1 MQALGSIEVVGLV
14 AGVEAAD
21 VACKTADV
29 TLIGYE
35 LAKGGGYVSI
45 KVEGQV
51 AAVQAAMDA
60 AEAAASK
67 LTRVVS
73 KIVIPRPHPE
83 LEPLVFS
90 AATVG
95 LATPTPQAKATTKSA
110 AKTKAPEKTKP
121 ASKTETKAQE
131 KPEPES
137 GAGTTSE
144 PGPEPKAITKPEPKP
159 QLEQARPASDPGQ
172 KSAPEPDPKPGATP
186 KNPAETTKAPRTSTT
201 RRKQS

>member
-35 LAKGGGYVSI
+35 LARGGGYVTV

-51 AAVQAAMDA
+51 AAVQAAMAA
-60 AEAAASK
+60 AEVAASK

-73 KIVIPRPHPE
+73 RIVIPRPHQE
-83 LEPLVFS
+83 LESIVFS

-95 LATPTPQAKATTKSA
+95 LTKPAPGTKAMTKSA
-110 AKTKAPEKTKP
+110 AKAKAPEKTKP
-121 ASKTETKAQE
+121 ASKAETKAQE
-131 KPEPES
+131 KPES

-159 QLEQARPASDPGQ
+159 QLEQAQPESGPDQ
-172 KSAPEPDPKPGATP
+172 KPDAAP

>member
-60 AEAAASK
+60 AEVAASK

-95 LATPTPQAKATTKSA
+95 LATPTPQPT
-110 AKTKAPEKTKP
+110 
-121 ASKTETKAQE
+121 
-131 KPEPES
+131 
-137 GAGTTSE
+137 
-144 PGPEPKAITKPEPKP
+144 P
-159 QLEQARPASDPGQ
+159 QPEQARPASGSAQ

>member
-95 LATPTPQAKATTKSA
+95 LATPTPQTKATTKPA
-110 AKTKAPEKTKP
+110 ATTKV
-121 ASKTETKAQE
+121 KAK
-131 KPEPES
+131 KPEATTPAPKA
-137 GAGTTSE
+137 GAAEKSDPAPDPKANAKSE
-144 PGPEPKAITKPEPKP
+144 PTP
-159 QLEQARPASDPGQ
+159 QPEQARPASGSAQ
-172 KSAPEPDPKPGATP
+172 KSAPDPKPGATP

>member
-95 LATPTPQAKATTKSA
+95 LATPTPQAKATTKPA
-110 AKTKAPEKTKP
+110 ATTKVKAKKPGATTPAPKAGATEKSGP
-121 ASKTETKAQE
+121 APDPKANA
-131 KPEPES
+131 KPEPT
-137 GAGTTSE
+137 AQ
-144 PGPEPKAITKPEPKP
+144 P
-159 QLEQARPASDPGQ
+159 EQARPASGSAQ
-172 KSAPEPDPKPGATP
+172 KSAPAPDPKPGATP

>member
-95 LATPTPQAKATTKSA
+95 LATPTPQAKATTKPA
-110 AKTKAPEKTKP
+110 ATTKVKAKKPEATTPAPKAGAAEKSDP
-121 ASKTETKAQE
+121 APDPKANA
-131 KPEPES
+131 KPEP
-137 GAGTTSE
+137 T
-144 PGPEPKAITKPEPKP
+144 P
-159 QLEQARPASDPGQ
+159 QPEQARPASGSAQ
-172 KSAPEPDPKPGATP
+172 KSAPESDPKPGATP

>member
-29 TLIGYE
+29 NLIGYE
-35 LAKGGGYVSI
+35 LARGGGYVTV

-51 AAVQAAMDA
+51 AAVQAAMAA
-60 AEAAASK
+60 AEVAASK

-73 KIVIPRPHPE
+73 RIVIPRPHQE
-83 LEPLVFS
+83 LEPIVFS

-95 LATPTPQAKATTKSA
+95 LTKPAPGTKATTKSA
-110 AKTKAPEKTKP
+110 AKAKAPEKTKP
-121 ASKTETKAQE
+121 ASKAETKAQE

-159 QLEQARPASDPGQ
+159 QLEQAQPESGPDQ
-172 KSAPEPDPKPGATP
+172 KPDAAP

>member
-60 AEAAASK
+60 AE
-67 LTRVVS
+67 R
-73 KIVIPRPHPE
+73 HP
-83 LEPLVFS
+83 VQM
-90 AATVG
+90 ANR
-95 LATPTPQAKATTKSA
+95 QY
-110 AKTKAPEKTKP
+110 
-121 ASKTETKAQE
+121 
-131 KPEPES
+131 
-137 GAGTTSE
+137 
-144 PGPEPKAITKPEPKP
+144 
-159 QLEQARPASDPGQ
+159 
-172 KSAPEPDPKPGATP
+172 
-186 KNPAETTKAPRTSTT
+186 ETTPSHDGWTGD
-201 RRKQS
+201 

>member
-29 TLIGYE
+29 NLIGYE
-35 LAKGGGYVSI
+35 LARGGGYVTV

-51 AAVQAAMDA
+51 AAVQAAMAA
-60 AEAAASK
+60 AEVAASK

-73 KIVIPRPHPE
+73 RIVIPRPHQE
-83 LEPLVFS
+83 LEPIVFS

-95 LATPTPQAKATTKSA
+95 LTKSAPDAKATTKPA

-121 ASKTETKAQE
+121 ASKAETKAQE
-131 KPEPES
+131 KPGSES

-159 QLEQARPASDPGQ
+159 QLEQAQPESGPDQ
-172 KSAPEPDPKPGATP
+172 KPDAAP

>member
-35 LAKGGGYVSI
+35 LARGGGYVTV

-51 AAVQAAMDA
+51 AAVQAAMAA
-60 AEAAASK
+60 AEVAASK

-73 KIVIPRPHPE
+73 RIVIPRPHQE
-83 LEPLVFS
+83 LESIVFS

-95 LATPTPQAKATTKSA
+95 LTKPAPGTKAMTKSA
-110 AKTKAPEKTKP
+110 AKAKAPEKTKP
-121 ASKTETKAQE
+121 ASKAETKAQE
-131 KPEPES
+131 KPES

-159 QLEQARPASDPGQ
+159 QLEQAQPESGPDQ
-172 KSAPEPDPKPGATP
+172 KPDATP

>member
-73 KIVIPRPHPE
+73 KIVIPRPHQE
-83 LEPLVFS
+83 LEPIVFS

-95 LATPTPQAKATTKSA
+95 LTKPAPDAKATKPA

-121 ASKTETKAQE
+121 APKAETKAQE

-159 QLEQARPASDPGQ
+159 QLEQAQPESGPDQ
-172 KSAPEPDPKPGATP
+172 KPDATP

>member
-95 LATPTPQAKATTKSA
+95 LATPTPQTKATTKPA
-110 AKTKAPEKTKP
+110 ATTKSKAKKPEATTPAPKAGAAEKSDAAP
-121 ASKTETKAQE
+121 APKANA
-131 KPEPES
+131 KPEP
-137 GAGTTSE
+137 T
-144 PGPEPKAITKPEPKP
+144 PRP
-159 QLEQARPASDPGQ
+159 EQARPASSSDQ
-172 KSAPEPDPKPGATP
+172 KSAPESDPKPGATP

>member
-29 TLIGYE
+29 NLIGYE
-35 LAKGGGYVSI
+35 LARGGGYVTV

-51 AAVQAAMDA
+51 AAVQAAMAA
-60 AEAAASK
+60 AEVAASK

-73 KIVIPRPHPE
+73 RIVIPRPHQE
-83 LEPLVFS
+83 LEPIVFS

-95 LATPTPQAKATTKSA
+95 LTKPAPDAKATKSA
-110 AKTKAPEKTKP
+110 AKAEATEKTKP
-121 ASKTETKAQE
+121 ASKAETKAQE

-137 GAGTTSE
+137 GAGTTTE

-159 QLEQARPASDPGQ
+159 QLEQAQPESGPDQ
-172 KSAPEPDPKPGATP
+172 KPDATP
-186 KNPAETTKAPRTSTT
+186 KDPAETTKAPRTSTT

>member
-29 TLIGYE
+29 NLIGYE
-35 LAKGGGYVSI
+35 LARGGGYVTV

-51 AAVQAAMDA
+51 AAVQAAMAA
-60 AEAAASK
+60 AEVAASK

-73 KIVIPRPHPE
+73 RIVIPRPHQE
-83 LEPLVFS
+83 LEPIVFS

-95 LATPTPQAKATTKSA
+95 LTKPAPDAKATTKSA
-110 AKTKAPEKTKP
+110 AKAKAPEKTKP
-121 ASKTETKAQE
+121 ASKAETKAQE

-159 QLEQARPASDPGQ
+159 QLEQAQPESGPDQ
-172 KSAPEPDPKPGATP
+172 KPDAAP

>member
-29 TLIGYE
+29 NLIGYE
-35 LAKGGGYVSI
+35 LARGGGYVTV

-51 AAVQAAMDA
+51 AAVQAAMAA
-60 AEAAASK
+60 AEVAASK

-73 KIVIPRPHPE
+73 RIVIPRPHQE
-83 LEPLVFS
+83 LEPIVFS

-95 LATPTPQAKATTKSA
+95 LTKPAPDAKATKPA

-121 ASKTETKAQE
+121 APKAGSKAQE

-144 PGPEPKAITKPEPKP
+144 PKAEPKAITKPEPKP
-159 QLEQARPASDPGQ
+159 QLEQAQTESGPDQ
-172 KSAPEPDPKPGATP
+172 KPDATP

>member
-95 LATPTPQAKATTKSA
+95 LATPTPQTKATTKPA
-110 AKTKAPEKTKP
+110 ATTKVKAKKPEATTPAPKAESGAAEKSDAAP
-121 ASKTETKAQE
+121 APKANA
-131 KPEPES
+131 KPEP
-137 GAGTTSE
+137 T
-144 PGPEPKAITKPEPKP
+144 PRPEQT
-159 QLEQARPASDPGQ
+159 RPASGSAQ
-172 KSAPEPDPKPGATP
+172 KSAPAPDPKPGATP

>member
-35 LAKGGGYVSI
+35 LARGGGYVTV

-51 AAVQAAMDA
+51 AAVQAAMAA
-60 AEAAASK
+60 AEVAASK

-73 KIVIPRPHPE
+73 RIVIPRPHQE
-83 LEPLVFS
+83 LESIVFS

-95 LATPTPQAKATTKSA
+95 LTKPAPDAKATKPA

-121 ASKTETKAQE
+121 APKAETKAQE

-159 QLEQARPASDPGQ
+159 QLEQAQPESGPDQ
-172 KSAPEPDPKPGATP
+172 KPDAAP

>member
-35 LAKGGGYVSI
+35 LARGGGYVTV

-51 AAVQAAMDA
+51 AAVQAAMAA
-60 AEAAASK
+60 AEVAASK

-73 KIVIPRPHPE
+73 RIVIPRPHQE
-83 LEPLVFS
+83 LESIVFS

-95 LATPTPQAKATTKSA
+95 LTKPAPGAKTTKPAAKA
-110 AKTKAPEKTKP
+110 KAPEKTKP
-121 ASKTETKAQE
+121 ASKAETKAQE

-144 PGPEPKAITKPEPKP
+144 PKPEPKATTKPEPKP
-159 QLEQARPASDPGQ
+159 QLEQAQPESGPDQ
-172 KSAPEPDPKPGATP
+172 KPDAAP

>member
-21 VACKTADV
+21 VACKTAGV

-35 LAKGGGYVSI
+35 LARGGGYVTV

-51 AAVQAAMDA
+51 AAVQAAMAA
-60 AEAAASK
+60 AEVAASK

-73 KIVIPRPHPE
+73 RIVIPRPHQE
-83 LEPLVFS
+83 LESIVFS

-95 LATPTPQAKATTKSA
+95 LTKPAPDAKATKSA
-110 AKTKAPEKTKP
+110 AKAEAPEKTKP
-121 ASKTETKAQE
+121 APKAETKAQE
-131 KPEPES
+131 KPGPES
-137 GAGTTSE
+137 GAGTTTE
-144 PGPEPKAITKPEPKP
+144 PGLEPKAITKPEPKP
-159 QLEQARPASDPGQ
+159 QLEQAQPESGPDQ
-172 KSAPEPDPKPGATP
+172 KPDAAPKD
-186 KNPAETTKAPRTSTT
+186 PAETTKAPRTSTT

>member
-95 LATPTPQAKATTKSA
+95 LATPTPQTKATTKPAATTKAKAKKPGTPAPKAESGAAEKSA
-110 AKTKAPEKTKP
+110 AAPAPKAN
-121 ASKTETKAQE
+121 A
-131 KPEPES
+131 KPEP
-137 GAGTTSE
+137 T
-144 PGPEPKAITKPEPKP
+144 P
-159 QLEQARPASDPGQ
+159 QPEQARPAYGSAQ
-172 KSAPEPDPKPGATP
+172 KSAPESDPKPGATP

>member
-29 TLIGYE
+29 NLIGYE
-35 LAKGGGYVSI
+35 LARGGGYVTV

-51 AAVQAAMDA
+51 AAVQAAMAA
-60 AEAAASK
+60 AEVAASK

-73 KIVIPRPHPE
+73 RTVIPRPHQE
-83 LEPLVFS
+83 LETLVFS
-90 AATVG
+90 ATTVG
-95 LATPTPQAKATTKSA
+95 LAKPAPGAKATTKPA
-110 AKTKAPEKTKP
+110 AKAKSPEKTKAAP
-121 ASKTETKAQE
+121 KAGSKAQE
-131 KPEPES
+131 KPGPES

-144 PGPEPKAITKPEPKP
+144 PKPEPKAITKPEPKP
-159 QLEQARPASDPGQ
+159 QLEQAQPESGPDQ
-172 KSAPEPDPKPGATP
+172 KPDAAP

>member
-35 LAKGGGYVSI
+35 LARGGGYVTV

-51 AAVQAAMDA
+51 AAVQAAMAA
-60 AEAAASK
+60 AEVAASK

-73 KIVIPRPHPE
+73 RIVIPRPHQE
-83 LEPLVFS
+83 LESIVFS

-95 LATPTPQAKATTKSA
+95 LTKPAPGTKAMTKSA
-110 AKTKAPEKTKP
+110 AKAKAPEKTKP
-121 ASKTETKAQE
+121 ASKAETKAQE
-131 KPEPES
+131 KPES

-144 PGPEPKAITKPEPKP
+144 SEPEPKAITKPEPKP
-159 QLEQARPASDPGQ
+159 QLEQAQPESGPDQ
-172 KSAPEPDPKPGATP
+172 KPDAAP

>member
-35 LAKGGGYVSI
+35 LARGGGYVTV

-51 AAVQAAMDA
+51 AAVQAAMAA
-60 AEAAASK
+60 AEVAASK

-73 KIVIPRPHPE
+73 RIVIPRPHQE
-83 LEPLVFS
+83 LESIVFS

-95 LATPTPQAKATTKSA
+95 LTKPAPDAKATKPA

-121 ASKTETKAQE
+121 APKAETKAPE

-159 QLEQARPASDPGQ
+159 QLEQAQPESGPDQ
-172 KSAPEPDPKPGATP
+172 KPDAAP

>member
-35 LAKGGGYVSI
+35 LAKGGGYVTV

-51 AAVQAAMDA
+51 AAVQAAMAA
-60 AEAAASK
+60 AEVAASK

-73 KIVIPRPHPE
+73 RIVIPRPHPE
-83 LEPLVFS
+83 LDPLVFS

-95 LATPTPQAKATTKSA
+95 LAKPA
-110 AKTKAPEKTKP
+110 ARAKAPEKTKP
-121 ASKTETKAQE
+121 APKAGSKAAK
-131 KPEPES
+131 KPGSTPN
-137 GAGTTSE
+137 
-144 PGPEPKAITKPEPKP
+144 PKAITKPEPKP
-159 QLEQARPASDPGQ
+159 QLEQARPASGPDQ
-172 KSAPEPDPKPGATP
+172 KSAPAPDPKPGATP

>member
-29 TLIGYE
+29 NLIGYE
-35 LAKGGGYVSI
+35 LAKGGGYVTV

-51 AAVQAAMDA
+51 AAVQAAMAA
-60 AEAAASK
+60 AEVAASK

-73 KIVIPRPHPE
+73 RIVIPRPHQE
-83 LEPLVFS
+83 LEPIVFS

-95 LATPTPQAKATTKSA
+95 LTKPAPDAKATKPA
-110 AKTKAPEKTKP
+110 AKAEAPEKTKP
-121 ASKTETKAQE
+121 APKAETKAQE
-131 KPEPES
+131 KPGPES

-159 QLEQARPASDPGQ
+159 QLEQAQPESGPDQ
-172 KSAPEPDPKPGATP
+172 KPDAAP

>member
-29 TLIGYE
+29 NLIGYE
-35 LAKGGGYVSI
+35 LARGGGYVTV

-51 AAVQAAMDA
+51 AAVQAAMAA
-60 AEAAASK
+60 AEVAASK

-73 KIVIPRPHPE
+73 RIVIPRPHQE
-83 LEPLVFS
+83 LEPIVFS

-95 LATPTPQAKATTKSA
+95 LTKPAPDAKATTKPA

-121 ASKTETKAQE
+121 APKAETKAQE
-131 KPEPES
+131 KPGSES

-144 PGPEPKAITKPEPKP
+144 PKAEPKAITKPELKP
-159 QLEQARPASDPGQ
+159 QLEQAQTESGPDQ
-172 KSAPEPDPKPGATP
+172 KPDATP

>member
-29 TLIGYE
+29 NLIGYE
-35 LAKGGGYVSI
+35 LARGGGYVTV

-51 AAVQAAMDA
+51 AAVQAAMAA
-60 AEAAASK
+60 AEVAASK

-73 KIVIPRPHPE
+73 RIVIPRPHQE
-83 LEPLVFS
+83 LESIVFS

-95 LATPTPQAKATTKSA
+95 LTKPAPGTKATTKSA
-110 AKTKAPEKTKP
+110 AKAKAPEKTKP
-121 ASKTETKAQE
+121 ASKAETKAQE

-159 QLEQARPASDPGQ
+159 QLEQAQPESGPDQ
-172 KSAPEPDPKPGATP
+172 KPDAAP

>member
-95 LATPTPQAKATTKSA
+95 LATPTPQAKATTKPA
-110 AKTKAPEKTKP
+110 ATTKVKAKKPEATTPAPKAGAAEKSDAAP
-121 ASKTETKAQE
+121 APKANA
-131 KPEPES
+131 KPEP
-137 GAGTTSE
+137 T
-144 PGPEPKAITKPEPKP
+144 PRP
-159 QLEQARPASDPGQ
+159 EQARPASGSAQ
-172 KSAPEPDPKPGATP
+172 KSAPESDPKPGATP
-186 KNPAETTKAPRTSTT
+186 KNPAETTRAPRTSTT

>member
-29 TLIGYE
+29 NLIGYE
-35 LAKGGGYVSI
+35 LARGGGYVTV

-51 AAVQAAMDA
+51 AAVQAAMAA
-60 AEAAASK
+60 AEVAASK

-73 KIVIPRPHPE
+73 RIVIPRPHQE
-83 LEPLVFS
+83 LESIVFS

-95 LATPTPQAKATTKSA
+95 L
-110 AKTKAPEKTKP
+110 TKP
-121 ASKTETKAQE
+121 APKAETKAQE

-159 QLEQARPASDPGQ
+159 QLEQAQPESGPDQ
-172 KSAPEPDPKPGATP
+172 KPDATP

>member
-35 LAKGGGYVSI
+35 LARGGGYVTV

-51 AAVQAAMDA
+51 AAVQAAIAA
-60 AEAAASK
+60 AEVAASK

-73 KIVIPRPHPE
+73 RIVIPRPHQE
-83 LEPLVFS
+83 LESIVFS

-95 LATPTPQAKATTKSA
+95 LTKPAPDAKATTKSA
-110 AKTKAPEKTKP
+110 AKAKAPEKTKP
-121 ASKTETKAQE
+121 APKAETKARE
-131 KPEPES
+131 KPE
-137 GAGTTSE
+137 
-144 PGPEPKAITKPEPKP
+144 PEPKAITKPEPKP
-159 QLEQARPASDPGQ
+159 QLEQAQPESGPDQ
-172 KSAPEPDPKPGATP
+172 KPDATP

>member
-29 TLIGYE
+29 NLIGYE
-35 LAKGGGYVSI
+35 LARGGGYVTV

-51 AAVQAAMDA
+51 AAVQAAMAA
-60 AEAAASK
+60 AEVAASK

-73 KIVIPRPHPE
+73 RIVIPRPHQE
-83 LEPLVFS
+83 LESIVFS

-95 LATPTPQAKATTKSA
+95 LTKPAPGTKATTKSA
-110 AKTKAPEKTKP
+110 AKAKAPEKTKP
-121 ASKTETKAQE
+121 ASKAETKAQE
-131 KPEPES
+131 KPEPKP
-137 GAGTTSE
+137 A
-144 PGPEPKAITKPEPKP
+144 PKAITKPEPKP
-159 QLEQARPASDPGQ
+159 QLEQAQPESGPDQ
-172 KSAPEPDPKPGATP
+172 KPDAAP

>member
-60 AEAAASK
+60 AEVAASK

-95 LATPTPQAKATTKSA
+95 LATPTPQAKATTKPA
-110 AKTKAPEKTKP
+110 ATTKVKAKAPGATTPAPKAGAAEKSGP
-121 ASKTETKAQE
+121 APDPKATA
-131 KPEPES
+131 K
-137 GAGTTSE
+137 SE
-144 PGPEPKAITKPEPKP
+144 PTAQP
-159 QLEQARPASDPGQ
+159 EQARPASGSAQ
-172 KSAPEPDPKPGATP
+172 KSAPAPDPKPGATP

>member
-35 LAKGGGYVSI
+35 LARGGGYVTV

-51 AAVQAAMDA
+51 AAVQAAMAA
-60 AEAAASK
+60 AEVAASK

-73 KIVIPRPHPE
+73 RIVIPRPHQE
-83 LEPLVFS
+83 LEPIVFS

-95 LATPTPQAKATTKSA
+95 LTKPAPGTKAMTKSA
-110 AKTKAPEKTKP
+110 AKAKAPEKTKP
-121 ASKTETKAQE
+121 ASKAETKAQE
-131 KPEPES
+131 KPES

-144 PGPEPKAITKPEPKP
+144 SGPEPKAITKPEPKP
-159 QLEQARPASDPGQ
+159 QLEQAQPESGPDQ
-172 KSAPEPDPKPGATP
+172 KPDATP

>member
-95 LATPTPQAKATTKSA
+95 LATPTPQAKATTKPA
-110 AKTKAPEKTKP
+110 EVKAKAPGATTPAPKAGPAEKSGP
-121 ASKTETKAQE
+121 APDPKANA
-131 KPEPES
+131 KPEPT
-137 GAGTTSE
+137 AQ
-144 PGPEPKAITKPEPKP
+144 P
-159 QLEQARPASDPGQ
+159 EQARPASGSAQ

>member
-95 LATPTPQAKATTKSA
+95 LATPTPQTKATTKPA
-110 AKTKAPEKTKP
+110 ATTKVKAKKPEATTPAPKAGAAEKSDP
-121 ASKTETKAQE
+121 APDPMANA
-131 KPEPES
+131 KPEP
-137 GAGTTSE
+137 T
-144 PGPEPKAITKPEPKP
+144 P
-159 QLEQARPASDPGQ
+159 QPEQARPASGSAQ
-172 KSAPEPDPKPGATP
+172 KSAPAPDPKPGATP